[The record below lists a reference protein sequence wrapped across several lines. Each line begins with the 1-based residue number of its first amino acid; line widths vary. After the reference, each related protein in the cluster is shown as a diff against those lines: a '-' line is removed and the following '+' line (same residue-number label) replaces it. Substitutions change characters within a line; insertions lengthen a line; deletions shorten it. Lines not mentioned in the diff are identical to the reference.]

1 MSQCPSYWC
10 KAEYWSLTGNIWRHI
25 WEHSWCHY
33 LPQFCVPIAPVF
45 HPTEWV
51 DTQAAQASVSRLC
64 VHQWLFVLH
73 TPEAGQLWLVWN
85 TAAAQLGCADLCT
98 GHPEHAAA
106 LSAPSG
112 LPGMPAWCQM
122 LLLLWTAWYLEI
134 PNKWTSSLVLL
145 ESV

>member
-1 MSQCPSYWC
+1 MSAVAVCP
-10 KAEYWSLTGNIWRHI
+10 A
-25 WEHSWCHY
+25 HSRGWIC
-33 LPQFCVPIAPVF
+33 LP
-45 HPTEWV
+45 
-51 DTQAAQASVSRLC
+51 
-64 VHQWLFVLH
+64 
-73 TPEAGQLWLVWN
+73 GVWN

-98 GHPEHAAA
+98 GHPVHAAA

-134 PNKWTSSLVLL
+134 PNKWTSSLFLL